1 MIPRTSLLWAALSL
15 PFALACGSS
24 ETEPEAATTPAAAAA
39 AGAQDEHGDHADAE
53 SHEAG
58 AMHDEMA
65 GEAAHE
71 GMGGPMNHDLASSW
85 ASLKG
90 VRDAIAADV
99 ESGQLGGI
107 HEKSEGLEPLAR
119 AMLEK
124 SSDLSAEQRARAES
138 AVKQLPAVADKL
150 HEAADGGDAARTS
163 AALEQLDAVLELLS
177 AQFPPEALEGGAAH
191 SEHGSAQGHDHAAMA
206 SHLPGHDHSA
216 RPLAAVDAPAERTLV
231 VKSTEFAF
239 EPRTLEVRAGVATR
253 IELDNREA
261 LVEHS
266 LLVRAPGGGDL
277 IHLHAGPKGSDAG
290 TYQLDK
296 PGTYDVLCTIPG
308 HTEAGMVG
316 KLVVVDAG
324 PKASRDAQTREEIR
338 DEA

>member
-1 MIPRTSLLWAALSL
+1 MISRASLLLAALL
-15 PFALACGSS
+15 LTFALACSSS
-24 ETEPEAATTPAAAAA
+24 ETEPEAATPPTAAAA
-39 AGAQDEHGDHADAE
+39 AGAQDEHGDHAGAKG
-53 SHEAG
+53 HEAG

-71 GMGGPMNHDLASSW
+71 GMGGATAHDLASTW
-85 ASLKG
+85 ASLQG

-99 ESGQLGGI
+99 KSGQLGGI

-119 AMLEK
+119 AMLEGGPN
-124 SSDLSAEQRARAES
+124 LSAEQRARAES
-138 AVKQLPAVADKL
+138 AVKQIPAVADKL

-177 AQFPPEALEGGAAH
+177 AQYPADALEGGAAH
-191 SEHGSAQGHDHAAMA
+191 SGHGSGGGHDHAAMT

-277 IHLHAGPKGSDAG
+277 IHLHAGPKSSDAG
-290 TYQLDK
+290 TYRLDT

-316 KLVVVDAG
+316 KLLVVGSARQKVD
-324 PKASRDAQTREEIR
+324 SH
-338 DEA
+338 EA